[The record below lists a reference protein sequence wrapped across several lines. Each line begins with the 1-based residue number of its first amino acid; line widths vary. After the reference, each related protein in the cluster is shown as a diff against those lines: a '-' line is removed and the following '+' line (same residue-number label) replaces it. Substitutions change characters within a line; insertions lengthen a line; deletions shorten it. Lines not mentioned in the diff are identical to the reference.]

1 MLIYKKEI
9 AMHWPMIAL
18 LCFLIAPFSMAEEG
32 EKPVDLYPEEI
43 TNVTEHKVSI
53 DGKTVSYTA
62 TAGISFVFNEAHEK
76 IGSIYYTAYVKKG
89 EKLGSRPITFAYNG
103 GPGSAS
109 VWLHMGT
116 LGPKRVVFDD
126 EGFPTPPPYRVVDNE
141 FSILDKT
148 DLVFIDPV
156 GTGYSRVGGKG
167 KPEDFHGVWEDV
179 KSVSEFI
186 RLYMTRNE
194 RWSSPKYLIGESYG
208 TLRSA
213 GIAHHMSE
221 NMGVYFNGVMLI
233 SSVLNFAIENDADD
247 PTQIMSPISLLP
259 AYTATAWYHKK
270 LSPQLQADLQST
282 LRRSREFALGD
293 YARILLQGDWA
304 APEER
309 ARAAEQ
315 LAALIGLPVA
325 YVKEQNLRISLNEF
339 LHQLLRAEGK
349 TVGRLD
355 SRFVTEELD
364 ALDQPGYRD
373 PSYMAIHGPYT
384 AAIMDYL
391 RSDLQFDSDLT
402 YHILGGGVKS
412 WNYEDFSDDMFDMS
426 RKLRHAMLRNPAMR
440 VFVANGYFDL
450 ATPFFATEFTFSH
463 MDLPAAL
470 KGQVTM
476 AYYESGHMMYI
487 RKHDL
492 KKLKADLAEFIHP
505 R

>member
-1 MLIYKKEI
+1 MKIHILLYNWLLTCLLL
-9 AMHWPMIAL
+9 AGSLSAL
-18 LCFLIAPFSMAEEG
+18 ADE
-32 EKPVDLYPEEI
+32 EKPVDLFPEEI
-43 TNVTEHKVSI
+43 QKVTEHKVTI
-53 DGKTVSYTA
+53 AGKTVSYQT
-62 TAGISFVFNEAHEK
+62 TAGISFVYNDAHEK

-89 EKLGSRPITFAYNG
+89 EKPGSRPITFAYNG

-116 LGPKRVVFDD
+116 LGPKRVVFGE
-126 EGFPTPPPYRVVDNE
+126 EGFPTPPPYKVIDNE
-141 FSILDKT
+141 YSILDKT

-156 GTGYSRVGGKG
+156 GTGYSRVGGDG
-167 KPEDFHGVWEDV
+167 KDEDFHGVWEDI

-186 RLYMTRNE
+186 RIYMTRNE

-221 NMGVYFNGVMLI
+221 KMGVYFNGVMLI
-233 SSVLNFAIENDADD
+233 SSVLNYAIENDPND
-247 PTQIMSPISLLP
+247 PTQIMSPLTLLP
-259 AYTATAWYHKK
+259 AYTATAWYHNK
-270 LSPQLQADLQST
+270 LNSELQKDLTTTVQLA
-282 LRRSREFALGD
+282 REFALGE
-293 YARILLQGDWA
+293 YAQVLMQGDWA
-304 APEER
+304 TPAQKES
-309 ARAAEQ
+309 AVKK
-315 LAALIGLPVA
+315 LAAFTGLSEQ
-325 YVKEQNLRISLNEF
+325 YVREQDLRISLNEF
-339 LHQLLRAEGK
+339 LHNLKRAEGK

-391 RSDLQFDSDLT
+391 RADLKFESDLT
-402 YHILGGGVKS
+402 YHILGGGVKK
-412 WNYEDFSDDMFDMS
+412 WNYEDFANDMFDMS
-426 RKLRHAMLRNPAMR
+426 RKLRHAMLRNPDMR
-440 VFVANGYFDL
+440 VFVANGYYDL

-463 MDLPAAL
+463 MGLPRSL
-470 KGQVTM
+470 QNNVTM

-492 KKLKADLAEFIHP
+492 KKLKDDLAAFIQ
-505 R
+505 

>member
-1 MLIYKKEI
+1 MRNIL
-9 AMHWPMIAL
+9 
-18 LCFLIAPFSMAEEG
+18 LIAFLLLTTPLALAE
-32 EKPVDLYPEEI
+32 KDDAPVDPFPEEI
-43 TNVTEHKVSI
+43 QKVTEHKVSI
-53 DGKTVSYTA
+53 AGKTISYTA
-62 TAGISFVFNEAHEK
+62 TAGISFVYNDKHEK
-76 IGSIYYTAYVKKG
+76 IGSVYYTAYVKNG
-89 EKLGSRPITFAYNG
+89 EKAGKRPVTFAYNG

-126 EGFPTPPPYRVVDNE
+126 EGFPTPPPYKVVDNE

-167 KPEDFHGVWEDV
+167 SAEDFHGVWEDV

-186 RLYMTRNE
+186 RLYTTRNG
-194 RWSSPKYLIGESYG
+194 RWSSPKYLVGESYG

-221 NMGVYFNGVMLI
+221 KMGMYFNGVMLI
-233 SSVLNFAIENDADD
+233 SSVLNFAIENDPDD

-270 LSPQLQADLQST
+270 LSTPLQADLQAT
-282 LRRSREFALGD
+282 LKQAREFALGE
-293 YARILLQGDWA
+293 YASVLLQGDWA
-304 APEER
+304 TQAQVDS
-309 ARAAEQ
+309 ATKK
-315 LAALIGLPVA
+315 LAALTGLPEALVR
-325 YVKEQNLRISLNEF
+325 EQNMRINLKEF
-339 LHQLLRAEGK
+339 VHNLLRDEGK

-364 ALDQPGYRD
+364 AMNQPGYRD

-384 AAIMDYL
+384 AAVMDYL
-391 RSDLQFDSDLT
+391 HSDLKFTSDLP

-412 WNYEDFSDDMFDMS
+412 WNYEDFAEDMFDMS
-426 RKLRHAMLRNPAMR
+426 RKLRHAMLRNPDMR
-440 VFVANGYFDL
+440 VFVANGYYDL
-450 ATPFFATEFTFSH
+450 ATPFFATEFNFSH
-463 MDLPAAL
+463 MGLPAAL
-470 KGQVTM
+470 KNNVTM

-492 KKLKADLAEFIHP
+492 KKLKADLANFIQ
-505 R
+505 